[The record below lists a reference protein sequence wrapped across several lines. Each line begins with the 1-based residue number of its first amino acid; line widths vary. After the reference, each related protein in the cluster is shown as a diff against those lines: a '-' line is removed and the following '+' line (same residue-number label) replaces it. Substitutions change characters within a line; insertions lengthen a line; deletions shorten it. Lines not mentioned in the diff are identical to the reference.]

1 MPSPL
6 RAALLIGAA
15 LPLFAL
21 AQSPPT
27 CGATA
32 QRLGSHS
39 TPLGQQLVQVTVSP
53 KCLRPN
59 YAVIRYRSPQGG
71 VLPPAGYLILRP
83 GYPRHDRYWLSPGSR
98 VEVKRGG
105 VWLTIWRVGS

>member
-1 MPSPL
+1 MFSPL

-32 QRLGSHS
+32 ARLGSHS

-53 KCLRPN
+53 PG
-59 YAVIRYRSPQGG
+59 AVSF
-71 VLPPAGYLILRP
+71 L
-83 GYPRHDRYWLSPGSR
+83 
-98 VEVKRGG
+98 EVHHAHFP
-105 VWLTIWRVGS
+105 S